1 MNTQIIAIANQKG
14 GVGKTT
20 TCANLGIGLA
30 QAGKKVLLIDGD
42 PQGSLTISLGNPQ
55 PDKLPFTLS
64 DAMGKIL
71 MDQPIRPGEGI
82 LHHAEGVDLM
92 PADIQLSGMEVSLVN
107 AMSRETIL
115 RQYLDTLKG
124 QYSHILIDCQPSLGM
139 LTVNALAAAN
149 RIIIPVQAEYLP
161 AKGLEQLLSTVSKVK
176 RQINP
181 KLQIDGILLTMV
193 DNRTNFAK
201 EIAALLRDTYGSK
214 IKVFGTEI
222 PHSVRAKEISAEGKS
237 IFAHDPGGKVAEGYR
252 NLTKEVL
259 KLVFGGTPTSIGAQS
274 AIETKDGGK
283 TGLSSLAA
291 AVGFFI
297 AMFNW
302 VFFAIF
308 ATSTNGVGMW
318 INDTET
324 KLAAYVQDGFVF
336 ADLIMVFA
344 GIAMLKGITKID
356 VKNLEEMVPFAA
368 TLIGAAVFGDLVIGI
383 GFAAVLYC
391 IAKLIGKD
399 RKEIS
404 PATIILAVI
413 LIVYVFIALKYG
425 GNFITATAGGP
436 GMGGGAGGPAPQ

>member
-149 RIIIPVQAEYLP
+149 RIIIHVQAEYLP

-259 KLVFGGTPTSIGAQS
+259 KMQEEVENRTLTLVVSGTKFTGRMFKAAISKYMAHRKEKKLQKQRSRDAPVIPHGKQTVKQLVGQNQGISNIEITDPSIKEFEKIARKYGV
-274 AIETKDGGK
+274 DY
-283 TGLSSLAA
+283 
-291 AVGFFI
+291 AV
-297 AMFNW
+297 
-302 VFFAIF
+302 
-308 ATSTNGVGMW
+308 
-318 INDTET
+318 
-324 KLAAYVQDGFVF
+324 K
-336 ADLIMVFA
+336 
-344 GIAMLKGITKID
+344 
-356 VKNLEEMVPFAA
+356 
-368 TLIGAAVFGDLVIGI
+368 
-383 GFAAVLYC
+383 
-391 IAKLIGKD
+391 KD
-399 RKEIS
+399 RSSS
-404 PATIILAVI
+404 PPKY
-413 LIVYVFIALKYG
+413 LIFFKGRDADAL
-425 GNFITATAGGP
+425 TAAFTEYTNKKVKKAEKTERPSSQADMAG
-436 GMGGGAGGPAPQ
+436 QW